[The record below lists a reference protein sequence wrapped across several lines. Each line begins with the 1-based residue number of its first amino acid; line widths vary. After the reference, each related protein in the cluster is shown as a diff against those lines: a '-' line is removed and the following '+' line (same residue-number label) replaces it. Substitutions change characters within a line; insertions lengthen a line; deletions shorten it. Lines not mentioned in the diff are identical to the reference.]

1 MTDNGHNTEQNWTPE
16 EFRALRDAMK
26 QPGLITLKL
35 WPEAPHL
42 EVTLDM
48 SGLAVLTM
56 TGKLVN
62 RMLIEKDDAIR
73 QAGKKVD
80 ENPTDEQSW
89 YDVNKSVMDR
99 HDYILAAMIVKP
111 RYYMMDQLKDVP
123 GGRPSDGLCIF
134 DFDADMRWA
143 ILDAM
148 NGGADAIAKFRD
160 EPFEYSRA
168 LAESTT
174 QRIAERLS
182 AATNDTVVDQTAIQS
197 GDLDTGSEQR
207 REGKRARKNKEGA
220 EINRVG

>member
-1 MTDNGHNTEQNWTPE
+1 MADTNGHNTEQNWTPD

-26 QPGLITLKL
+26 QPGLVTLKL
-35 WPEAPHL
+35 WPEMPNL

-62 RMLIEKDDAIR
+62 RMLIEKDNAVKE
-73 QAGKKVD
+73 AGKKVD
-80 ENPTDEQSW
+80 DAPTDESGW

-99 HDYILAAMIVKP
+99 HDYILGAMVVKP
-111 RYYMMDQLKDVP
+111 RYYMMDQLKDIP

-134 DFDADMRWA
+134 DFDPDMRWA

-148 NGGADAIAKFRD
+148 NGGAEAIAKFRD

-174 QRIAERLS
+174 KRIAERLGV
-182 AATNDTVVDQTAIQS
+182 ATDDTVVDQTAIQS
-197 GDLDTGSEQR
+197 GDLDTGSELR
-207 REGKRARKNKEGA
+207 RKGKGTGKTKGA
-220 EINRVG
+220 TIESR